1 VSTEATIDVVV
12 VLPCMPAMAMPYLRR
27 IKLGQHLRALDDGN
41 LAGVGLYHLGIG
53 SADRR
58 TGDHDRGPGYVPG
71 VMAFINCRPQLR
83 KPVGHRTAAQIG
95 ARDLISRLSRISAIP
110 LMPMPPMPMKCACW
124 EVVNMGVR
132 NSTLPFARAGPR
144 RRAYKKTLPFCLS

>member
-1 VSTEATIDVVV
+1 MHAGDGDAVFEAHQ
-12 VLPCMPAMAMPYLRR
+12 
-27 IKLGQHLRALDDGN
+27 LGQHLRALDDGN

-95 ARDLISRLSRISAIP
+95 ARDLHLQAEQNLRNPAH
-110 LMPMPPMPMKCACW
+110 ADAADAD
-124 EVVNMGVR
+124 EVRVLGGGEHGGAKLHF
-132 NSTLPFARAGPR
+132 TIRAG
-144 RRAYKKTLPFCLS
+144 RAPEARIQKTLPFCLS